1 MLESTRRIMALKAE
15 TSAMVNSYPLEADVA
30 ENWRRNAEAKRKHG
44 LRSRMLE
51 EAEES
56 AKKNATVAMHW
67 ADLFAIDVPQV
78 PACLA
83 PASTLQQPQ
92 TTTNQPTN
100 TQQNNLHHQ
109 PPR

>member
-1 MLESTRRIMALKAE
+1 MALKEEAN
-15 TSAMVNSYPLEADVA
+15 SMVKSYPLEADVA

-56 AKKNATVAMHW
+56 AKKNAAVAMHW

-78 PACLA
+78 PTRHWHCFHAAAATDTTPMATLCL
-83 PASTLQQPQ
+83 
-92 TTTNQPTN
+92 
-100 TQQNNLHHQ
+100 
-109 PPR
+109 

>member
-1 MLESTRRIMALKAE
+1 MALKTE

-44 LRSRMLE
+44 LRTRMLE

-56 AKKNATVAMHW
+56 ANKNAVVAMHW

-78 PACLA
+78 SNLSTQATQPNLSSIAYPSYNEYLVPAGPLGCY
-83 PASTLQQPQ
+83 ASSEIRL
-92 TTTNQPTN
+92 
-100 TQQNNLHHQ
+100 
-109 PPR
+109 